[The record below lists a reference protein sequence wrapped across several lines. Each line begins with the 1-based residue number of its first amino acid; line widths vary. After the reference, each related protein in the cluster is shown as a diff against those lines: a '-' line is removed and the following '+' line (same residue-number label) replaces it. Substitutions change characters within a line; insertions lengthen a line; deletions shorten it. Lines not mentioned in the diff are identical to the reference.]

1 MGMYSLYLEKERNK
15 SEQLLHNIMP
25 KAIADRLKKTNET
38 ISIDNPEIS
47 VLFAYI
53 VNFTVMSEKLSAE
66 NIVGFLDDMFS
77 KFDEL
82 TEKYEVE
89 KIKTIGD
96 AYMVVSG
103 LTSENRSHA
112 SILFEFGQELLK
124 IASNYKDH
132 KGEPITLRIGINS
145 GPAVSGVIG
154 KSKFSFDIWGDT
166 INTAARLESYGVPS
180 RIHMSE
186 KTFELINQ
194 NIEHQKKTIEIKG
207 KGLVQ
212 TVLI

>member
-1 MGMYSLYLEKERNK
+1 
-15 SEQLLHNIMP
+15 
-25 KAIADRLKKTNET
+25 
-38 ISIDNPEIS
+38 
-47 VLFAYI
+47 
-53 VNFTVMSEKLSAE
+53 
-66 NIVGFLDDMFS
+66 MFS

-82 TEKYEVE
+82 TEEYEVE

-96 AYMVVSG
+96 AYMVVTG

-112 SILFEFGQELLK
+112 AILFEFGQELLK

-166 INTAARLESYGVPS
+166 INTAARLESYGVPGK
-180 RIHMSE
+180 IHMSE
-186 KTFELINQ
+186 KTFELIKQ

-212 TVLI
+212 TILI